1 MKQRDI
7 VTNILAGAAAGLVG
21 TIVLQAI
28 MKTRQRYLPQTAPP
42 MNEHPGEFMVKQ
54 AEKALPAKAQEKV
67 SEKAES
73 RIGNVLGMG
82 YGMTFGAIYGALRP
96 AGGPPCRDG
105 DILGFLCWPAG
116 YLGWLPASRLMP
128 PIWKQRV
135 SQVAAPIA
143 EHALYGIATVA
154 AY

>member
-54 AEKALPAKAQEKV
+54 AEYFARRLEAANPERGRQVELAYRLAFGRRPSAEERDAVV
-67 SEKAES
+67 SYA
-73 RIGNVLGMG
+73 RRHGLANACRVLLN
-82 YGMTFGAIYGALRP
+82 ANE
-96 AGGPPCRDG
+96 
-105 DILGFLCWPAG
+105 FLF
-116 YLGWLPASRLMP
+116 
-128 PIWKQRV
+128 V
-135 SQVAAPIA
+135 D
-143 EHALYGIATVA
+143 
-154 AY
+154 